1 MPTGLPRSLFLSAP
15 AELREAKD
23 RTGDNEE
30 ANVVVSLLPPDCA
43 ERCLLLRPGDLR
55 SASNV
60 PRLCL
65 LVVLVVLV
73 VLGVLRMLRVLRVVV
88 TVVLLLEDTLV
99 AEDERR

>member
-15 AELREAKD
+15 AEVREAKD

-30 ANVVVSLLPPDCA
+30 ANVVVSLLPSDCA

-55 SASNV
+55 SPSDV

-65 LVVLVVLV
+65 LRVLRVLWVVVLVVP
-73 VLGVLRMLRVLRVVV
+73 
-88 TVVLLLEDTLV
+88 VVLLLEDTLA
-99 AEDERR
+99 AEDERP

>member
-15 AELREAKD
+15 AEVRDAKD

-30 ANVVVSLLPPDCA
+30 ANVVVSLLPSDCA

-55 SASNV
+55 SPSDV

-65 LVVLVVLV
+65 LRVVRVLWVVVLVVP
-73 VLGVLRMLRVLRVVV
+73 
-88 TVVLLLEDTLV
+88 VVLLLEDTLA
-99 AEDERR
+99 AENERP

>member
-15 AELREAKD
+15 AEVRDAKD

-30 ANVVVSLLPPDCA
+30 ANVVVSLLPSDCA

-55 SASNV
+55 SPSDV

-65 LVVLVVLV
+65 LRVLRVVVLVVLVVLV
-73 VLGVLRMLRVLRVVV
+73 VP
-88 TVVLLLEDTLV
+88 VVLLLEDTLA
-99 AEDERR
+99 AENERP

>member
-15 AELREAKD
+15 AEVREAKD

-30 ANVVVSLLPPDCA
+30 ANVVVSLLPSDCA

-55 SASNV
+55 SPSDV

-65 LVVLVVLV
+65 LRVV
-73 VLGVLRMLRVLRVVV
+73 RVLRVVV
-88 TVVLLLEDTLV
+88 LVVPVVLLLEDTLA
-99 AEDERR
+99 AEDERP